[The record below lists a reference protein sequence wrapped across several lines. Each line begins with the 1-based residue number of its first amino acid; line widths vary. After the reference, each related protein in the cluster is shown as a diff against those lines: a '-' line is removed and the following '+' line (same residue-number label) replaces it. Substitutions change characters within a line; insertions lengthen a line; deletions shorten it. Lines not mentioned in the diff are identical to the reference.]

1 MVISSPSISAKLFIT
16 ANRYDKKTYIVDIKN
31 GTFYDCLLDYP
42 DTNIINGP
50 AYGLINNKPLVCDGN
65 LNDEINDCY
74 IFQDA
79 EWKKSVSLP
88 ERSRYS
94 GSTVINNTYLWI
106 GGNYYGYNQKLSLLV
121 DPYEGTVQQGPE
133 IPYNV
138 GHQCMINIDEDKVM
152 FIGGYNETSYL
163 DETRIYSFTQN
174 SWKMGPI
181 LTRSRYFHACAL
193 ITLGSKQVILV
204 AQDDTSEYLVLDGT
218 NTWKQGKK
226 KYMKLNCKKIL

>member
-1 MVISSPSISAKLFIT
+1 MKSISAKLFIT
-16 ANRYDKKTYIVDIKN
+16 ANRYDKKTYIVDVKN

-42 DTNIINGP
+42 DTNLINGP

-121 DPYEGTVQQGPE
+121 DPYEGTVQPGPE
-133 IPYNV
+133 IPFNV
-138 GHQCMINIDEDKVM
+138 GGQCMVNINEDRVM
-152 FIGGYNETSYL
+152 FIGGIGGYNGTTSL
-163 DETRIYSFTQN
+163 AETRIYSFAQN
-174 SWKMGPI
+174 SWEMGPT
-181 LTRSRYFHACAL
+181 LTRARNGPACAL
-193 ITLGSKQVILV
+193 ITLGSKQVIFV
-204 AQDDTSEYLVLDGT
+204 AQYEAAEYLELDGT
-218 NTWKQGKK
+218 NTWKQGK
-226 KYMKLNCKKIL
+226 

>member
-16 ANRYDKKTYIVDIKN
+16 ANRYDKKTYIVDVKN

-65 LNDEINDCY
+65 TNNEVNDCY

-88 ERSRYS
+88 EPSKYS

-106 GGNYYGYNQKLSLLV
+106 GGNSYNYNQKLSLLV
-121 DPYEGTVQQGPE
+121 DPYEGTVQPGPE
-133 IPYNV
+133 LPYNV
-138 GHQCMINIDEDKVM
+138 GHQCMVNINEDLVM
-152 FIGGYNETSYL
+152 FIGGYNGTSL

-174 SWKMGPI
+174 SWEMGPT
-181 LTRSRYFHACAL
+181 LTRARNGPACAL
-193 ITLGSKQVILV
+193 ITLGSKQVIFI
-204 AQDDTSEYLVLDGT
+204 ADYDSSEYLALDGT
-218 NTWKQGKK
+218 NTWKQGK
-226 KYMKLNCKKIL
+226 